1 MPNKISLPQLERS
14 SIEWR
19 KKFRVCFG
27 CITTLCDW
35 LTNSRHFLNQWESKP
50 KPIVFSPHAFSRA
63 WRQLHVFA
71 SSSDW
76 FVVLFT
82 SVAIGQSNYFGFGFT
97 HSKKKNNRSNDNLPY
112 LKFESKPH
120 KWLRWVSLT
129 TELNFSFRTAIIKS
143 DWYVKLDRE
152 AFGKQCIDALS
163 YTSAHQKCYWCQS
176 FVK

>member
-1 MPNKISLPQLERS
+1 MGTNHNKLWKPCVVLNDVMPNKISLPQLERS

-82 SVAIGQSNYFGFGFT
+82 SVSIGQSNYFGFGFT
-97 HSKKKNNRSNDNLPY
+97 HSKKKKQNALMTICLTSS
-112 LKFESKPH
+112 LKASPTNG
-120 KWLRWVSLT
+120 LDGSLS
-129 TELNFSFRTAIIKS
+129 L
-143 DWYVKLDRE
+143 
-152 AFGKQCIDALS
+152 LS
-163 YTSAHQKCYWCQS
+163 STFPSGLQ
-176 FVK
+176 